1 MTRERNGEY
10 GTMLFSGFA
19 LQRRLLVA
27 VLAGL
32 LVAIPA
38 VIASAQPAPI
48 TRDIAGSK
56 DHPLVPRYEGSL
68 IIGYKTDRFA
78 EVDIPM
84 GPSVNPG
91 VEKRRFER
99 VDAAEGARTRLLY
112 VAPPKRTSLEVMRNY
127 KEALLADGF
136 KTLFECSRDTCGDSI
151 ELPFLEFNPSRQLTD
166 SQVTEFAFSA
176 NVVDQRLLVVKLDR
190 PQGPVHV
197 IVFTAHQDN
206 VANPTAGG
214 RVAVFVDV
222 VESGTMEKRMVTVQ
236 APEMAMNL
244 GRDGKQAIY
253 GIYFD
258 FDKADIKPE
267 SKPQLEEMAKLLQAN
282 PGLKVYIAGHTDNQ
296 GALDYNVGLS
306 QRRAEA
312 VVRALA
318 MQYGIAAARL
328 TARGL
333 GPLAPVTSNATEDGR
348 AKNRRVELVQQ

>member
-1 MTRERNGEY
+1 MRFAVRALRRALCVVGVGLVVVT
-10 GTMLFSGFA
+10 GTA
-19 LQRRLLVA
+19 L
-27 VLAGL
+27 
-32 LVAIPA
+32 
-38 VIASAQPAPI
+38 AQPAPI

-56 DHPLVPRYEGSL
+56 DHAMVPRYEGSF

-99 VDAAEGARTRLLY
+99 VDAVEGARTRLLY
-112 VAPPKRTSLEVMRNY
+112 VAPLERTSLEVMRNY
-127 KEALLADGF
+127 KEALLAGGF

-151 ELPFLEFNPSRQLTD
+151 ERPFLEFNPSRQLTAN
-166 SQVTEFAFSA
+166 QVMEFAFGA
-176 NVVDQRLLVVKLDR
+176 GVIDQRMLVVKLDR

-197 IVFTAHQDN
+197 IVFAAHQDN
-206 VANPTAGG
+206 VANPAAGG

-222 VESGTMEKRMVTVQ
+222 VESATMEKRMVTVQ

-253 GIYFD
+253 GIFFD

-282 PGLKVYIAGHTDNQ
+282 PALKVYIAGHTDNQ
-296 GALDYNVGLS
+296 GALDYNIGLS

-312 VVRALA
+312 VVRALST
-318 MQYGIAAARL
+318 QYGIAAARL

>member
-1 MTRERNGEY
+1 MRFAVRAVRHALCVMGVGLVVAT
-10 GTMLFSGFA
+10 GTA
-19 LQRRLLVA
+19 L
-27 VLAGL
+27 
-32 LVAIPA
+32 
-38 VIASAQPAPI
+38 AQPAPI

-56 DHPLVPRYEGSL
+56 DHAMVPRYEGSF

-99 VDAAEGARTRLLY
+99 VDAVEGARTRLIY
-112 VAPPKRTSLEVMRNY
+112 VAPLERTSLEVMRNY
-127 KEALLADGF
+127 KEALLAGGF

-151 ELPFLEFNPSRQLTD
+151 ERPFLEFNPSRQLTAN
-166 SQVTEFAFSA
+166 QVMEFAFGA
-176 NVVDQRLLVVKLDR
+176 GVIDQRMLVVKLDR
-190 PQGPVHV
+190 SQGPVHV

-206 VANPTAGG
+206 VANPAAGG

-236 APEMAMNL
+236 APEMATNL

-253 GIYFD
+253 GIFFD

-282 PGLKVYIAGHTDNQ
+282 PALKVYIAGHTDNQ
-296 GALDYNVGLS
+296 GALDYNIGLS

-312 VVRALA
+312 VVRALST
-318 MQYGIAAARL
+318 QYGIAAARL

>member
-1 MTRERNGEY
+1 MR
-10 GTMLFSGFA
+10 FA
-19 LQRRLLVA
+19 IQSAVRRALCVA
-27 VLAGL
+27 AVGL
-32 LVAIPA
+32 LTVTGAA
-38 VIASAQPAPI
+38 LAQPSVPI
-48 TRDIAGSK
+48 TRDIAGAK
-56 DHPLVPRYEGSL
+56 DHPLVPRYEGSF

-84 GPSVNPG
+84 GPSVNPHT
-91 VEKRRFER
+91 EKRHFER
-99 VDAAEGARTRLLY
+99 VDAVEGARTRLLY
-112 VAPPKRTSLEVMRNY
+112 VAPLERTSLEVMRNY
-127 KEALLADGF
+127 KEALLAGGF
-136 KTLFECSRDTCGDSI
+136 KTLFECNRDACGDAI
-151 ELPFLEFNPSRQLTD
+151 EMPFLGLNPGRQLTAN
-166 SQVTEFAFSA
+166 QVMEFAFSA
-176 NVVDQRLLVVKLDR
+176 GIVDPRMLVVKLDR
-190 PQGPVHV
+190 PQGSVHV
-197 IVFTAHQDN
+197 IVFAAYQEN
-206 VANPTAGG
+206 VANPAAGE

-312 VVRALA
+312 VVRALST
-318 MQYGIAAARL
+318 QYGVAAGRM